1 MRFLI
6 GEQRKYKE
14 TKLEGKR
21 HQRLLL
27 EALMQKME
35 KKKTFAMQS
44 LMQKTKKQ
52 TSQIAMRRFDIEDEE
67 KKPGVQSSSYK
78 RI

>member
-1 MRFLI
+1 
-6 GEQRKYKE
+6 
-14 TKLEGKR
+14 
-21 HQRLLL
+21 
-27 EALMQKME
+27 
-35 KKKTFAMQS
+35 MQS